1 MGEEGR
7 EELAQDICIKKSST
21 VVEDG
26 EVRGEEEFLDSNSS
40 KKLLSEFA
48 NEGESK
54 EQEEVRGQI
63 QVQER
68 IQVLFC
74 LSQPIQ

>member
-7 EELAQDICIKKSST
+7 EELALDIFKENSST
-21 VVEDG
+21 VEDA
-26 EVRGEEEFLDSNSS
+26 EVRGEELKDS
-40 KKLLSEFA
+40 KLESNFA

-54 EQEEVRGQI
+54 EQEELREQI

-68 IQVLFC
+68 IQVLLC
-74 LSQPIQ
+74 LLQPL

>member
-7 EELAQDICIKKSST
+7 EELALDIFIEKSST
-21 VVEDG
+21 AKDG
-26 EVRGEEEFLDSNSS
+26 EVREEELLDSNGS

-54 EQEEVRGQI
+54 EQEELRGQI

-68 IQVLFC
+68 IQVLLC
-74 LSQPIQ
+74 LLQPMK

>member
-7 EELAQDICIKKSST
+7 EELALDIFIEKSST
-21 VVEDG
+21 AKDG
-26 EVRGEEEFLDSNSS
+26 EVREGELLDSNGS

-54 EQEEVRGQI
+54 EEEELGGQI

-68 IQVLFC
+68 IQVL
-74 LSQPIQ
+74 L

>member
-7 EELAQDICIKKSST
+7 EELALDIFEEKSSSAK
-21 VVEDG
+21 DG
-26 EVRGEEEFLDSNSS
+26 EVRGEGELLDSNSS

>member
-7 EELAQDICIKKSST
+7 EELALDIFKEKSST
-21 VVEDG
+21 AKDG
-26 EVRGEEEFLDSNSS
+26 EVKEEELLDSKGS
-40 KKLLSEFA
+40 KKNLSKFA

-54 EQEEVRGQI
+54 EEEELRGKI

-68 IQVLFC
+68 IQVLLC
-74 LSQPIQ
+74 LL